1 VFARRAHIGPETM
14 AHRDIIV
21 IGASLGGVEAI
32 PSLLETF
39 PADLPAAVFVVL
51 HMHDSGPSRLLEI
64 ARRASSFPVKNAV
77 DGERIEPGQ
86 GYLGVPSR
94 HLMLQSGRV
103 RLADGPRDCHA
114 RPSINVLFRSAAHEF
129 GRRVIGVVMT
139 GMLDDGS
146 AGLWAIKDRGGI
158 AIVQSPDEA
167 PYPQMPANAARQV
180 AVDHTL
186 KVAEM
191 ADVLARLVGEELS
204 GEETPM
210 ENKGMKTELDIAG
223 GARISEAEFSS
234 LGEPSL
240 LTCPEC
246 QGSMVRI
253 TEGRN
258 ERYRCHTGH
267 AFGEASLSQQQ
278 LQSIEAAITHSLA
291 LLEERE
297 FLYRT
302 TAQRRKDAGNEPEYE
317 RQLTHADRMR
327 DMGAV
332 LKKLLESPDLVRP
345 PESGESGSG

>member
-1 VFARRAHIGPETM
+1 M
-14 AHRDIIV
+14 AHRDIIA

-32 PSLLETF
+32 PRLFETL

-64 ARRASSFPVKNAV
+64 VRRASSFPVKNAV

-86 GYLGVPSR
+86 AYFAVPGR
-94 HLMLQSGRV
+94 YLMLQSGRI
-103 RLADGPRDCHA
+103 RLTGGPRDSHA
-114 RPSINVLFRSAAHEF
+114 RPSINVLFRSAAHEY

-158 AIVQSPDEA
+158 AMVQSPDEA
-167 PYPQMPANAARQV
+167 PYAQMPRNAARQV
-180 AVDHTL
+180 DVDHTL
-186 KVAEM
+186 AIADM
-191 ADVLARLVGEELS
+191 ADVLTRLVGEELA

-210 ENKGMKTELDIAG
+210 ADKGMKTELDIAG
-223 GARISEAEFSS
+223 GARTSEEKFSS

-246 QGSMVRI
+246 NGSMVRI
-253 TEGRN
+253 REGRN
-258 ERYRCHTGH
+258 ERFRCHTGH
-267 AFGEASLSQQQ
+267 AFGEASLSQLQ

-302 TAQRRKDAGNEPEYE
+302 TAQRRKDAGNEPEYA

-345 PESGESGSG
+345 PESGEPGPA